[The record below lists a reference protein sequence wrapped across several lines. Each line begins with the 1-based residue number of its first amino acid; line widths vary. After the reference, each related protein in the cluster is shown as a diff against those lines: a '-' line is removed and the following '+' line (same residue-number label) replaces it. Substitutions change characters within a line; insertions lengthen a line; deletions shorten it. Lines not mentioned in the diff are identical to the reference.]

1 MIMGRI
7 NMLQFIS
14 SENHYIYRNS
24 IDNMH
29 YIVTYADLVFVHL
42 TALGDCTVSSA
53 TIRRA
58 KCNPNQDTLKEPLV
72 SATARIYEV

>member
-14 SENHYIYRNS
+14 SENRYIYRNS
-24 IDNMH
+24 IDSMH

>member
-1 MIMGRI
+1 VPIGKYAGNKMHSRIMIMGRI

-14 SENHYIYRNS
+14 SENRYIYRNS

-53 TIRRA
+53 TIRS
-58 KCNPNQDTLKEPLV
+58 KMQP
-72 SATARIYEV
+72 